1 MRKKTCG
8 PFYLQSTMICLL
20 LALISSCI
28 NDAGRAG
35 RAPIEQFSF
44 GNRAVEGCGT
54 LFFNSLE
61 DACVEE
67 CPAGSELALDEIL
80 DQVRE
85 EANDNLLQ
93 IIDDSA
99 GICIEEQIKISRPTN
114 QIFVKPDYCSCIDGK
129 PDILNNCDNFCASQ
143 TEQVATLFGSVTL
156 GSDVFFNESLGNLAN
171 WCRAIIDDGFTGA
184 NCKLEAFD
192 GLSTRKLDVNV
203 PDGSNTFNAVI
214 SGLEFNKTYVMRLVE
229 QTSGARSDPFQ
240 VIRKRQSTTAPGPTG
255 PLKIMSVSQYTC
267 VRRSGTI
274 IDNDTFFENAI
285 RQHFYFASN
294 EAPPSLPPGDPLTVC
309 HDPITGINDSP
320 LKPRLELIPQNF
332 AVWDLSDF
340 RFIDVSPQDG
350 APDINT
356 QIAAQLASE
365 YGISDAE
372 VNLFGLLRWPNSPV
386 ATQPVNVGIFMQA
399 FVNPVTGRAFCPGQD
414 EYFSDDPVFQILRE
428 KVGVSTEGLY
438 LAEKEPEALFDDEGR
453 VIEVPTDTIIIRE
466 NLLKKIW
473 FYFENGQHF
482 IPDEVTANTRTIRFY
497 YPPDIEDPY
506 TKKSTQRIYTVR
518 APSQLGQAGNIGLPT
533 SVPIPDKRFGC
544 VPALD

>member
-1 MRKKTCG
+1 MIIKTQAHHYIFAAALC
-8 PFYLQSTMICLL
+8 LTLL
-20 LALISSCI
+20 LSGSCI

-44 GNRAVEGCGT
+44 GQNDNTGCGEQ
-54 LFFNSLE
+54 FFNSL
-61 DACVEE
+61 DNSCVDE
-67 CPAGSELALDEIL
+67 CPAATELAQDEVL

-85 EANDNLLQ
+85 EASDELLQ
-93 IIDDSA
+93 IIDNSA
-99 GICIEEQIKISRPTN
+99 GICVEEQIQISRPSD
-114 QIFVKPDYCSCIDGK
+114 QIFVKPDYCSCINGR
-129 PDILNNCDNFCASQ
+129 PDILNNCDNFCSGQ
-143 TEQVATLFGSVTL
+143 TTEVATLFGSVTL
-156 GSDVFFNESLGNLAN
+156 GPDVFFNESLGNLAN
-171 WCRAIIDDGFTGA
+171 WCNAVIDDGFTGA
-184 NCKLEAFD
+184 NCMLEAFD
-192 GLSTRKLDVNV
+192 GLSTRKLDVNI
-203 PDGSNTFNAVI
+203 PEGSNTFNAVI
-214 SGLEFNKTYVMRLVE
+214 SGLEFNKTYVVRLVE

-240 VIRKRQSTTAPGPTG
+240 VIRKRQVTTSPGPQG
-255 PLKIMSVSQYTC
+255 PLKIMSVSQYSC

-340 RFIDVSPQDG
+340 RFIDVAPQDG
-350 APDINT
+350 SPDINT

-365 YGISDAE
+365 FNITDAQ
-372 VNLFGLLRWPNSPV
+372 VNLFGLLRWPNSPI

-399 FVNPVTGRAFCPGQD
+399 FVNPVSGRAFCPGQE

-438 LAEKEPEALFDDEGR
+438 LAEKEPEALFDDEGQ
-453 VIEVPTDTIIIRE
+453 VIDVPADTIIIRE

-482 IPDEVTANTRTIRFY
+482 VPDDITANTRTIRFY